1 MIVIDVDIFETKSHI
16 LTFNYWEVLIMKKL
30 IFLIVALLSLVACGK
45 SSPSEEQITA
55 NRSLPKD
62 PVVTTTV
69 PPPEKEPYT
78 ASISVPN
85 QLKSN
90 EEFTVEAT
98 LKNLSDK
105 DITILHAAG
114 VFYFSIKDS
123 NGKGVNTFVMP
134 EVGIFRP
141 ILGKGTITERYIY
154 KLEKPG
160 FYEVSATAKFMI
172 GKGDNEKHF
181 ELKTNKASFEVI
193 PLN

>member
-1 MIVIDVDIFETKSHI
+1 MIFIDVGIFETKSHI
-16 LTFNYWEVLIMKKL
+16 LTFIYREVLIMKKL
-30 IFLIVALLSLVACGK
+30 MFLILALLGLVACGK

-62 PVVTTTV
+62 PVITTTV
-69 PPPEKEPYT
+69 PIPEKESFT

-90 EEFTVEAT
+90 EVFTVEAT
-98 LKNLSDK
+98 LDNLSDK
-105 DITILHAAG
+105 DVTILHAAG

-134 EVGIFRP
+134 ELGIFRP
-141 ILGKGTITERYIY
+141 IQGKGTITEKYTY
-154 KLEKPG
+154 KLEEPG

-172 GKGDNEKHF
+172 GKGDNERHF

-193 PLN
+193 H